1 MLDRQ
6 HPRHRLPRLVLFLA
20 GLLYLLGT
28 AAEPLLHAYAAEGQ
42 GREVV
47 LLGNAEEG
55 PQPSAPLLPHHDAGC
70 LVCKLGGPLLL
81 DEAGALLVGGTMASA
96 SVFALFGCSR
106 APPAFLTP
114 QPRAPPLA

>member
-1 MLDRQ
+1 MLEHP

-28 AAEPLLHAYAAEGQ
+28 AAEPLLHANAAEGQ
-42 GREVV
+42 GRDVV
-47 LLGNAEEG
+47 LVGNAEEG
-55 PQPSAPLLPHHDAGC
+55 SQPSAPSPPHHDANC

-81 DEAGALLVGGTMASA
+81 DEAGALLVAGTAASA
-96 SVFALFGCSR
+96 SVYPLFGCSR
-106 APPAFLTP
+106 APPAFLSS